1 MYDQHGNLYSA
12 TYKNGKVVKL
22 ENSDSKYVKYED
34 KKFDTLYCDFKLD
47 NEVFKLG
54 ISKIAFNYA
63 IHCGLKTSS
72 LEKVFDYSTKKLI
85 STAWLFIFCQ

>member
-34 KKFDTLYCDFKLD
+34 KKFVHYIVILNWIMRYL
-47 NEVFKLG
+47 N
-54 ISKIAFNYA
+54 
-63 IHCGLKTSS
+63 
-72 LEKVFDYSTKKLI
+72 
-85 STAWLFIFCQ
+85 